1 MHTSS
6 MHILFAIEHGKGDQV
21 FKLEKM
27 YHFKKILAH
36 LEFQSSNMSQKLG
49 TGSFLVLCNACS
61 LNNSLSGNWGGM
73 LLYIPWYRIL
83 AAQHLR
89 FFCLMIFQ
97 MFSVGEK
104 SELQSGQF
112 NTQNFLQQTY
122 VAVIDAVS
130 SLVLFCWNMQ
140 QKQHSG
146 GSICFSKTCIYLSAL
161 MPIWM
166 CKLPVPG
173 IGAPPY
179 YLRCRLFNWALITS
193 QIVHLLFCLEDVV
206 LFVWLKQLKM
216 SIFLWAW
223 KS

>member
-83 AAQHLR
+83 AAQHLE
-89 FFCLMIFQ
+89 FFVSWYFKCSRL
-97 MFSVGEK
+97 VK
-104 SELQSGQF
+104 
-112 NTQNFLQQTY
+112 NQNCNQANSTPRIFLQQTY
-122 VAVIDAVS
+122 VAVIAVVS

-140 QKQHSG
+140 QKQDSG

-161 MPIWM
+161 MPFWM

-193 QIVHLLFCLEDVV
+193 QIVHLLFRLEDVV
-206 LFVWLKQLKM
+206 LFVWLKQLKI
-216 SIFLWAW
+216 SFFLWAW

>member
-112 NTQNFLQQTY
+112 NTQNFFTTNLCCCNRCSKLFS
-122 VAVIDAVS
+122 I
-130 SLVLFCWNMQ
+130 VLL
-140 QKQHSG
+140 KYAT
-146 GSICFSKTCIYLSAL
+146 KTTFR
-161 MPIWM
+161 WEH
-166 CKLPVPG
+166 
-173 IGAPPY
+173 
-179 YLRCRLFNWALITS
+179 LF
-193 QIVHLLFCLEDVV
+193 F
-206 LFVWLKQLKM
+206 
-216 SIFLWAW
+216 
-223 KS
+223 